1 MRVIPKNLG
10 WEWPLGHDQAES
22 SRGLKPAPTIFCRFV
37 GFLLALFCLLN
48 FNAAH
53 AVEYRLEPGDIIRV
67 TVFQNPD
74 LTTETRVAE
83 SGGISFPLI
92 GTVPVGGLSL
102 PAAER
107 KIADLLR
114 DGGYVLQPQ
123 VNVLPLQTKGNQVAV
138 LGQVNRPGRYPLET
152 VASRMSDL
160 LAAAGGP
167 TNLGADTVVLI
178 GTREGKSFRRE
189 IDLRALFHQGG
200 DQDPLLESGDT
211 LFVDRAPQ
219 FYIYGEVQRPGAFR
233 LERDM
238 RVMQALA
245 AGGGLTGKGTERG
258 LRIHRRDA
266 AGRLQEVEPGLDDA
280 LRPDDVVYVQESL
293 F

>member
-1 MRVIPKNLG
+1 MGGVLIL
-10 WEWPLGHDQAES
+10 
-22 SRGLKPAPTIFCRFV
+22 
-37 GFLLALFCLLN
+37 LFCLLN
-48 FNAAH
+48 FNTAH

-74 LTTETRVAE
+74 LTTETRVSEA
-83 SGGISFPLI
+83 GGISFPLI

-114 DGGYVLQPQ
+114 EGGYVLQPQ

-178 GTREGKSFRRE
+178 GTREGKPIRRE

-266 AGRLQEVEPGLDDA
+266 AGKLQEIEPGLDDA